1 MRGLSCVV
9 DDCLSKCSNFKKTR
23 LPLQIPGHAPGT
35 SNENFNFLDLITLFG
50 NFIVLRVLQVLDNND
65 LKSGQKEK
73 SEAVSM
79 IGEPWSNGQQLLAT
93 LEGSITANFSLVLLI
108 KVDVLLATEN
118 FAACTKEVMHTN
130 HACANNITKAQ
141 LEKP

>member
-1 MRGLSCVV
+1 
-9 DDCLSKCSNFKKTR
+9 
-23 LPLQIPGHAPGT
+23 
-35 SNENFNFLDLITLFG
+35 
-50 NFIVLRVLQVLDNND
+50 
-65 LKSGQKEK
+65 
-73 SEAVSM
+73 M

-118 FAACTKEVMHTN
+118 FAAYTKEVMHTN